1 MNNEERLYQ
10 AIGEVDDELLERME
24 RAMAEQ
30 PTGRA
35 DRNRNKGRL
44 LWQAALSSVLIA
56 AAALLLIFND
66 SLFHRDGNVTY
77 TASGPVVDRAIGN
90 ESSSSVVTPGNGQIV
105 YFDSVRRAF
114 ETNKDSR
121 TKYFVAI
128 DLFADEMPLNVGSF
142 DTHRELKRLQEL
154 GLQVG
159 YAESWTYQGEGGQ
172 VDYLYAAG
180 LLTAEQLKNF
190 PASSEYGYAFRFA
203 TNADGTPVTTENFV
217 EAGSRTKIK

>member
-1 MNNEERLYQ
+1 VNNEERLYQ

-24 RAMAEQ
+24 QAMAEQ

-56 AAALLLIFND
+56 AALLLIFND
-66 SLFHRDGNVTY
+66 GLFNRDGNVTY

-90 ESSSSVVTPGNGQIV
+90 EPSSSVVTPGNGQIV
-105 YFDSVRRAF
+105 YFDSVRHAF

-128 DLFADEMPLNVGSF
+128 DLFADDMPLNVGSF

-203 TNADGTPVTTENFV
+203 TNADGTPVPAENGV
-217 EAGSRTKIK
+217 RSESKAKIK

>member
-10 AIGEVDDELLERME
+10 AIGEADDELLERME
-24 RAMAEQ
+24 QAMAAQ
-30 PTGRA
+30 STGRA
-35 DRNRNKGRL
+35 DRNKGRRRIWATGL
-44 LWQAALSSVLIA
+44 ASVLVA

-66 SLFHRDGNVTY
+66 SLFNRGNDPTY

-90 ESSSSVVTPGNGQIV
+90 EPSSSVVTPGNGQIV

-114 ETNKDSR
+114 ETNRDSR

-128 DLFADEMPLNVGSF
+128 DLFADEMPLNIGSF

-172 VDYLYAAG
+172 VDYVYAAG

-203 TNADGTPVTTENFV
+203 TNGDGTPVPAENFV
-217 EAGSRTKIK
+217 EAESKAKIK